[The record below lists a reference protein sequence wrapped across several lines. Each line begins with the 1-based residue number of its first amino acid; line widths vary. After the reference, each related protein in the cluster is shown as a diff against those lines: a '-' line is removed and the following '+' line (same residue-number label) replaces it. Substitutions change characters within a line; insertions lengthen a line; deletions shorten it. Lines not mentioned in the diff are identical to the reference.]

1 MAYRVGSGAR
11 GSLRPLQAATFP
23 RALTPAAWTCSLQ
36 HPVSGGGDARGA
48 RQPCKG
54 GRGGHLRLPTHPP
67 HSSTEPENL
76 LTRARAEHMRARICA
91 RMCVCLLG
99 ANP

>member
-54 GRGGHLRLPTHPP
+54 WGGDTCGSQHTHPTAP
-67 HSSTEPENL
+67 QNL
-76 LTRARAEHMRARICA
+76 RTC
-91 RMCVCLLG
+91 
-99 ANP
+99 